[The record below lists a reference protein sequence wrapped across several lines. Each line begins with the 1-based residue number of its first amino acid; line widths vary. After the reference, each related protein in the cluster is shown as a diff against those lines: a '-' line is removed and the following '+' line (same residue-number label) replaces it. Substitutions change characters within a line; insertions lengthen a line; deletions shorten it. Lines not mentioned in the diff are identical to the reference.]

1 MCVSV
6 CPAGRTVQR
15 GRISCYCLR
24 KTVLQYRNVSYAM
37 LFCYTHTH
45 THTHNRLS
53 VYETSCAAVHG
64 SVSVSFQVCVFTCV
78 YLTLIEVSWHS
89 RHNWLSSRLW
99 LSNACDEGRC
109 TLCLEEQRVCK
120 SGGRNNLMLMKKLK
134 FHMIYLNVWRH
145 QNVLL
150 PLDHQGSISMYMHIN
165 VYVTATVWK
174 WEQCH
179 TLTDMTGHLFLGFSK
194 KG

>member
-37 LFCYTHTH
+37 LFCYTH

-145 QNVLL
+145 QNALL